1 MINKNLTLRTF
12 DSLGCSVI
20 ATAVINS
27 LKDKFSNLDLEVYTK
42 YPDLFINIKGIK
54 IKDVSKKDDNL
65 KFDIDLRGYIK
76 TRPHNI
82 PPHKP
87 IYIHMLELAEKSLS
101 VKLKH
106 FQPKINLS
114 KKELNWAINKIKS
127 YKKPVIWVQSET
139 KSQNKNWFDDYWN
152 VLIKELSK
160 NYDIIDLSKTN
171 FTLRQSLAITKV
183 CKGGITLDS
192 FLVHGS
198 VAVEAKNVLVL
209 IGSSR
214 KEVVTYPSQKVI
226 YIKSE
231 CPIQPC
237 GMHGYGFGCKREDEK
252 LFIGHEKTR
261 CIFDDYRCMRII
273 KPELVISK
281 FHEMMKD

>member
-1 MINKNLTLRTF
+1 MIHKKLTLRTF
-12 DSLGCSVI
+12 DSLGCSVA
-20 ATAVINS
+20 ATSVINS
-27 LKDKFSNLDLEVYTK
+27 LKDKFPNLDLEVYTK
-42 YPDLFINIKGIK
+42 YPDLFIDIKGIK
-54 IKDVSKKDDNL
+54 IKDISKKDYNI
-65 KFDIDLRGYIK
+65 KFDIDLRDYIK
-76 TRPHNI
+76 TRPHNSI
-82 PPHKP
+82 PYKP
-87 IYIHMLELAEKSLS
+87 IYVHMLELAEKNLS
-101 VKLKH
+101 IKLKH
-106 FQPKINLS
+106 LLPKINLS
-114 KKELNWAINKIKS
+114 KEEINWAINKIKA
-127 YKKPVIWVQSET
+127 YKKPLIWIQTET

-183 CKGGITLDS
+183 CKGGITLDT

-198 VAVEAKNVLVL
+198 AAVGAKNVLVL
-209 IGSSR
+209 LGSSR

-237 GMHGYGFGCKREDEK
+237 GMHGYGFGCKKEDEK

-261 CIFDDYRCMRII
+261 CIFDDYRCTRII
-273 KPELVISK
+273 KPEPVISK
-281 FHEMMKD
+281 FHEMMKE